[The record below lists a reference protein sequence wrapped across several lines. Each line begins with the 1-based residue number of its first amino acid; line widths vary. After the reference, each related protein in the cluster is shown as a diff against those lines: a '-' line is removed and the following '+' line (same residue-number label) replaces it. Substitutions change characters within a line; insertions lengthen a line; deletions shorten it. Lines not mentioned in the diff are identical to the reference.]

1 MNENLTGNAI
11 QKQKNR
17 QICLGEQKFA
27 LKSDRKRPNDGA
39 KLVENAMPN
48 DGAANLCTMKMR

>member
-27 LKSDRKRPNDGA
+27 LKSDGKQANDGA

-48 DGAANLCTMKMR
+48 DGAAKLCTMQMR